1 MYSYTFRQWLSFFYL
16 YCIFGWCF
24 ESAYVSLKQLRPVN
38 RGFLKGP
45 WLPLYGSGAI
55 LVLWMTLPFQNS
67 PVEVYF
73 VGMLGATVLEY
84 FTGEA
89 MVRLFKVRYWD
100 YSNQHFQYKGHIC
113 LSSSIAWGFLSVA
126 MVYGIQPQVERL
138 VSWMN
143 QEFVSVATFVITA
156 CMAYDFSGAFRE
168 AMDLRRMLEQAEQ
181 LVAELEQRAAEKKR
195 LLETAS
201 SFAKE
206 AVSRKL
212 ADTKEALADTLSE
225 TKDALTERLP
235 AVEAPDA
242 GQLKEKVL
250 ERLEK
255 EMAQL
260 EERQEQL
267 KERMTSG
274 AEWFLTHNPG
284 SRFMN
289 AGIDRSAEIRERILK
304 RKNTKNS

>member
-1 MYSYTFRQWLSFFYL
+1 M
-16 YCIFGWCF
+16 
-24 ESAYVSLKQLRPVN
+24 N

-67 PVEVYF
+67 PVEVYV
-73 VGMLGATVLEY
+73 VGLLGATVLEY
-84 FTGEA
+84 FTGET

-113 LSSSIAWGFLSVA
+113 LSSSIAWGFLSIA
-126 MVYGIQPQVERL
+126 MVYGIQPQVERF
-138 VSWMN
+138 VFWMN
-143 QEFVSVATFVITA
+143 QEFVSVATFLITV
-156 CMAYDFSGAFRE
+156 CMVYDFSGAFRE
-168 AMDLRRMLEQAEQ
+168 AMDLRHMLEQAEQ
-181 LVAELEQRAAEKKR
+181 LMAELEQRAAEKKR
-195 LLETAS
+195 LLEAAS
-201 SFAKE
+201 TFAKE
-206 AVSRKL
+206 AVSEKL
-212 ADTKEALADTLSE
+212 ADTKEALTDTLSE
-225 TKDALTERLP
+225 TKDALVERLP
-235 AVEAPDA
+235 AVEAPDP

-274 AEWFLTHNPG
+274 AAWFLTHNPG

-304 RKNTKNS
+304 RKNTKSS

>member
-1 MYSYTFRQWLSFFYL
+1 MYTYTFGQWLSFFYL

-24 ESAYVSLKQLRPVN
+24 ESAYVSIKQLRPVN

-45 WLPLYGSGAI
+45 WLPLYGSGAV

-67 PVEVYF
+67 PVEVYV

-84 FTGEA
+84 FTGET

-100 YSNQHFQYKGHIC
+100 YSNQPFQYKGHIC
-113 LSSSIAWGFLSVA
+113 LSSSVAWGFLSIA
-126 MVYGIQPQVERL
+126 MVYVIQPQVERL
-138 VSWMN
+138 VFWMN
-143 QEFVSVATFVITA
+143 QEFVSVATFLVTV
-156 CMAYDFSGAFRE
+156 CMVYDFSVAFRE
-168 AMDLRRMLEQAEQ
+168 AMDLRHMLDQAEK

-195 LLETAS
+195 VLEAAS
-201 SFAKE
+201 AFAKE
-206 AVSRKL
+206 TVSEKL
-212 ADTKEALADTLSE
+212 AGTKEALAG
-225 TKDALTERLP
+225 RLP
-235 AVEAPDA
+235 SVEAPDP
-242 GQLKEKVL
+242 GQLKGKVL

-267 KERMTSG
+267 KDRITSG
-274 AEWFLTHNPG
+274 AAWFLTHNPG

-289 AGIDRSAEIRERILK
+289 AGIDRSAEIRERILRHK
-304 RKNTKNS
+304 DTKNS

>member
-67 PVEVYF
+67 PVEVYV
-73 VGMLGATVLEY
+73 VGLVGATVLEY

-113 LSSSIAWGFLSVA
+113 LSSSIAWGFLSIA
-126 MVYGIQPQVERL
+126 MVYGIQPQVERF
-138 VSWMN
+138 VFWMN
-143 QEFVSVATFVITA
+143 QEFVSVATFLITV
-156 CMAYDFSGAFRE
+156 CMVYDFSGAFRE
-168 AMDLRRMLEQAEQ
+168 AMDLRHMLEQAEQ
-181 LVAELEQRAAEKKR
+181 LMAELEQRAAEKKR
-195 LLETAS
+195 LLEAAS
-201 SFAKE
+201 TFAKE
-206 AVSRKL
+206 AVSEKL
-212 ADTKEALADTLSE
+212 ADTKEALA
-225 TKDALTERLP
+225 ERLP
-235 AVEAPDA
+235 SVETPDP

-260 EERQEQL
+260 EDRQEQL
-267 KERMTSG
+267 KERITSG
-274 AEWFLTHNPG
+274 ASWFLTHNPG

-289 AGIDRSAEIRERILK
+289 AGIDRSTEIRERNLK
-304 RKNTKNS
+304 RKNTKSS

>member
-1 MYSYTFRQWLSFFYL
+1 M
-16 YCIFGWCF
+16 
-24 ESAYVSLKQLRPVN
+24 N

-67 PVEVYF
+67 PVEVYV
-73 VGMLGATVLEY
+73 VGLVGATVLEY

-113 LSSSIAWGFLSVA
+113 LSSSIAWGFLSIA
-126 MVYGIQPQVERL
+126 MVYGIQPQVERF
-138 VSWMN
+138 VFWMN
-143 QEFVSVATFVITA
+143 QEFVSVATFLITV
-156 CMAYDFSGAFRE
+156 CMVYDFSGAFRE
-168 AMDLRRMLEQAEQ
+168 AMDLRHMLEQAEQ
-181 LVAELEQRAAEKKR
+181 LMAELEQRAAEKKR
-195 LLETAS
+195 LLEAAS
-201 SFAKE
+201 TFAKE
-206 AVSRKL
+206 AVSEKL

-225 TKDALTERLP
+225 TKDALVERLP
-235 AVEAPDA
+235 AVEAPDP

-250 ERLEK
+250 ERLDK

-267 KERMTSG
+267 KERITSG
-274 AEWFLTHNPG
+274 ASWFLTHNPG

-304 RKNTKNS
+304 RKNTKSS

>member
-1 MYSYTFRQWLSFFYL
+1 M
-16 YCIFGWCF
+16 
-24 ESAYVSLKQLRPVN
+24 N

-67 PVEVYF
+67 PVEVYV
-73 VGMLGATVLEY
+73 VGLVGATVLEY

-113 LSSSIAWGFLSVA
+113 LSSSIAWGFLSIA
-126 MVYGIQPQVERL
+126 MVYGIQPQVERF
-138 VSWMN
+138 VFWMN
-143 QEFVSVATFVITA
+143 QEFVSVATFLITV
-156 CMAYDFSGAFRE
+156 CMVYDFSEAFRE
-168 AMDLRRMLEQAEQ
+168 AMDLRYMLEQAEQ
-181 LVAELEQRAAEKKR
+181 LMAELEQRAAEKKR
-195 LLETAS
+195 LLEAAS
-201 SFAKE
+201 TFAKE
-206 AVSRKL
+206 AVSEKL
-212 ADTKEALADTLSE
+212 ADTKEALA
-225 TKDALTERLP
+225 ERLP
-235 AVEAPDA
+235 SVETPDP

-260 EERQEQL
+260 EDRQEQL
-267 KERMTSG
+267 KERMTGG
-274 AEWFLTHNPG
+274 AAWFLTHNPG

-304 RKNTKNS
+304 RKNTKSS

>member
-67 PVEVYF
+67 PVEVYV
-73 VGMLGATVLEY
+73 VGLVGATVLEY

-113 LSSSIAWGFLSVA
+113 LSSSIAWGFLSIA
-126 MVYGIQPQVERL
+126 MVYGIQPQVERF
-138 VSWMN
+138 VFWMN
-143 QEFVSVATFVITA
+143 QEFVSVATFLITV
-156 CMAYDFSGAFRE
+156 CMVYDFSGAFRE
-168 AMDLRRMLEQAEQ
+168 AMDLRHMLE
-181 LVAELEQRAAEKKR
+181 AAS
-195 LLETAS
+195 T
-201 SFAKE
+201 FAKE
-206 AVSRKL
+206 AVSEKL
-212 ADTKEALADTLSE
+212 ADTKEALA
-225 TKDALTERLP
+225 ERLP
-235 AVEAPDA
+235 SVETPDP

-260 EERQEQL
+260 EDRQEQL
-267 KERMTSG
+267 KERITSG
-274 AEWFLTHNPG
+274 ASWFLTHNPG

-289 AGIDRSAEIRERILK
+289 AGIDRSTEIRERILK
-304 RKNTKNS
+304 RKNTKSS